1 MRDSLEKQVKEQ
13 PKSTELKSRLES
25 LLHYEKHFS
34 KIQKIDIHSTFGFYK
49 QLANGEQGKI
59 LMMPDLEL
67 MHCSEQFIPDWVEYS
82 CFDAEILYFLRE
94 TLAYQLAQTETREE
108 QMGDMLTLY
117 MKYWRPFGEL
127 LTDMEKQGIM
137 IDRDHLRRCEL
148 QAMNEAAEHENTFLA
163 WVYSTQEDAAD
174 YNASSV

>member
-1 MRDSLEKQVKEQ
+1 M
-13 PKSTELKSRLES
+13 
-25 LLHYEKHFS
+25 HFA

-49 QLANGEQGKI
+49 QLANGGQGKI

-94 TLAYQLAQTETREE
+94 TLAYQLSQTETREE

-117 MKYWRPFGEL
+117 VKYWRPFGEL
-127 LTDMEKQGIM
+127 LTDMEK
-137 IDRDHLRRCEL
+137 
-148 QAMNEAAEHENTFLA
+148 
-163 WVYSTQEDAAD
+163 
-174 YNASSV
+174 